1 MVSNGDTMTI
11 TLLAKKGGVGKST
24 LSVLL
29 YEAFRQAKKSAA
41 IRDWD
46 PQGTSNRALTFI
58 SGQKAGTGKQ
68 YDILLYDTPPSLRH
82 TATAAGVM
90 AADVAL
96 VVTTPSPADLWE
108 ADDAA
113 RFVKEKNPKAICRIV
128 FNRVRRSTV
137 LGRLIEDSSKQ
148 LSVPMLDAS
157 LSARECYQHAIGQGW
172 KALDGA
178 AREEVFRLAAD
189 VLALQAL
196 RK

>member
-1 MVSNGDTMTI
+1 MTI

-24 LSVLL
+24 LSILL
-29 YEAFRQAKKSAA
+29 YEAFRQAKRSVA

-46 PQGTSNRALTFI
+46 PQGTSNRALGFI
-58 SGQKAGTGKQ
+58 VGEKASPGHQ
-68 YDILLYDTPPSLRH
+68 YDILIYDTPPSIEH

-108 ADDAA
+108 AEAA
-113 RFVKEKNPKAICRIV
+113 VHFVGEKNPNAIARVV
-128 FNRVRRSTV
+128 FNRVRRTTV
-137 LGRLIEDSSKQ
+137 LGRLVDESAKQ
-148 LSVPMLDAS
+148 LSVPALVAS

-172 KALDGA
+172 KSLDGP
-178 AREEVFRLAAD
+178 AREEVLRLAAD

-196 RK
+196 KK

>member
-1 MVSNGDTMTI
+1 MTI

-29 YEAFRQAKKSAA
+29 YEAFRQAKKSVA

-46 PQGTSNRALTFI
+46 PQGTSNRALSFI
-58 SGQKAGTGKQ
+58 AGEQASPGHQ
-68 YDILLYDTPPSLRH
+68 YDILIYDTPPSIDH

-90 AADVAL
+90 AADIAL

-108 ADDAA
+108 AEDAA
-113 RFVKEKNPKAICRIV
+113 NFVRKKNPKTIARVV
-128 FNRVRRSTV
+128 FNRVRRTTV
-137 LGRLIEDSSKQ
+137 LGRLVEDSAKQ
-148 LSVPMLDAS
+148 LSVPSLVAS

-172 KALDGA
+172 KALDGP
-178 AREEVFRLAAD
+178 AREEVLRLAAD

-196 RK
+196 KK